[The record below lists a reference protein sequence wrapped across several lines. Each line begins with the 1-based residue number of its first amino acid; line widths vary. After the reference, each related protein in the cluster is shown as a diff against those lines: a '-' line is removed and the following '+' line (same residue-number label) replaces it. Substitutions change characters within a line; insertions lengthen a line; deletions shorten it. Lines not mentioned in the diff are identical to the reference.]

1 MAISPNKKGDIM
13 ALIDYKIK
21 PSDVG
26 YQNVQNQEG
35 RVLRGTVAQNK
46 LVFDQ
51 YPELIKDKFN
61 ALIDFLISVGASVP
75 ATDESDGLMTA
86 EDKAKLDTVEENAE
100 PNVLEGIKFDGVE
113 QTITDKKVN
122 IPTFTSPTE
131 FVAGKAG
138 FVPAPAADT
147 ENKVLFA
154 SGWGDLEINVLRYA
168 NYVNVTLAK
177 NNVLIDYD
185 SIGAAT
191 QSMAGVMSAADKT
204 KLDTIIL
211 SGGMIDPSMLPSYVD
226 DVIETYPRSG
236 QTELTSTWL
245 SLTNG
250 GSALTPETG
259 KIYVLLTASTNY
271 PANSQFRWS
280 GTAYVELLA
289 DNVLKAESWATG
301 QRGGVDVDSSD
312 PTYHNNAKY
321 YAEQAHDD
329 ATDIENYIGRS
340 NYLQLGI
347 DEDGHLVCLRSD
359 LTDITFVI
367 DEDGHLIVEEIE

>member
-1 MAISPNKKGDIM
+1 M
-13 ALIDYKIK
+13 ALTDYKIK

-35 RVLRGTVAQNK
+35 RVLRGTVQQNK
-46 LVFDQ
+46 IVFDS

-61 ALIDFLISVGASVP
+61 DLVDHLAEVNADTP
-75 ATDESDGLMTA
+75 ATDESDGLMSA
-86 EDKAKLDTVEENAE
+86 EDKAKLDTIEEGAE
-100 PNVLEGIKFDGVE
+100 ANILEGVQLNGVDR
-113 QTITDKKVN
+113 TITDKKVN
-122 IPTFTSPTE
+122 IPVFTSPTNLS
-131 FVAGKAG
+131 AGAIG
-138 FVPAPAADT
+138 LVPAPAADT
-147 ENKVLFA
+147 GDKALFA
-154 SGWGDLEINVLRYA
+154 SGWAAPKVHVTRFSD
-168 NYVNVTLAK
+168 YVNILLAK
-177 NNVLIDYD
+177 DNRYIDYD
-185 SIGAAT
+185 SLTAAT
-191 QSMAGVMSAADKT
+191 QSLAGVMTAADKT

-259 KIYVLLTASTNY
+259 KIYVLLTASANY